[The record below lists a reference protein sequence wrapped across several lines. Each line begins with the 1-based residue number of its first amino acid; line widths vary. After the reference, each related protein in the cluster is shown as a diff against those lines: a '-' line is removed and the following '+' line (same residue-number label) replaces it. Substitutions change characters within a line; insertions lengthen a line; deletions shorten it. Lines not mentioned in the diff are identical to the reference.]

1 MIEKQSVNR
10 KMITISLLI
19 GAFFAILNETLLN
32 IALVELMD
40 VFNISAPTVQWMAT
54 GFMLVMGVV
63 MPLSALIIQWFTTR
77 QLFIGVLSI
86 FTVGTLIAGLSVNFP
101 MLLTGRMIQA
111 VGTGLLIPVVMN
123 TMLLIYEPS
132 VRGRVM
138 GFFGMVIMFAPALG
152 PTLSGVIVD
161 LFGWRY
167 LFLLVVPFTLFAI
180 YFGYRFLENVG
191 EVTKPKIDWLSV
203 GLSSFGIFLIIFSFS
218 SIGNQQEGASFNP
231 LFIAYIITGL
241 VMLTLFVI
249 RQFKLDVPILDF
261 SVFKYKNYKYGTII
275 FIIVVMAMMA
285 SEIVMPMYLQGP
297 MEFSAKIAGII
308 LLPGALLNGLM
319 SPVMGGIFD
328 KLGPRKMI
336 IPGTIVL
343 LLVMFFYS
351 TIHPGISM
359 WVFILVYMV
368 LMLAISATLMPAN
381 TNGMNELPESMYPH
395 GTAIINTMQPIAGAL
410 GVSIFV
416 TIMTKGK
423 ERALE
428 GITSPTTEQ
437 VHMAM
442 TEGIHYS
449 YYFGMALVFIALLC
463 SLRLTRATVG
473 QSGIGKTST
482 DTTSINGTNDA
493 SS

>member
-203 GLSSFGIFLIIFSFS
+203 ALSSFGIFLIIFSFS

-261 SVFKYKNYKYGTII
+261 SVFKYKT
-275 FIIVVMAMMA
+275 
-285 SEIVMPMYLQGP
+285 S
-297 MEFSAKIAGII
+297 FS
-308 LLPGALLNGLM
+308 
-319 SPVMGGIFD
+319 
-328 KLGPRKMI
+328 
-336 IPGTIVL
+336 
-343 LLVMFFYS
+343 
-351 TIHPGISM
+351 
-359 WVFILVYMV
+359 
-368 LMLAISATLMPAN
+368 
-381 TNGMNELPESMYPH
+381 
-395 GTAIINTMQPIAGAL
+395 
-410 GVSIFV
+410 
-416 TIMTKGK
+416 
-423 ERALE
+423 
-428 GITSPTTEQ
+428 
-437 VHMAM
+437 
-442 TEGIHYS
+442 
-449 YYFGMALVFIALLC
+449 
-463 SLRLTRATVG
+463 
-473 QSGIGKTST
+473 
-482 DTTSINGTNDA
+482 
-493 SS
+493 

>member
-1 MIEKQSVNR
+1 
-10 KMITISLLI
+10 
-19 GAFFAILNETLLN
+19 
-32 IALVELMD
+32 
-40 VFNISAPTVQWMAT
+40 
-54 GFMLVMGVV
+54 
-63 MPLSALIIQWFTTR
+63 
-77 QLFIGVLSI
+77 
-86 FTVGTLIAGLSVNFP
+86 
-101 MLLTGRMIQA
+101 
-111 VGTGLLIPVVMN
+111 
-123 TMLLIYEPS
+123 
-132 VRGRVM
+132 
-138 GFFGMVIMFAPALG
+138 
-152 PTLSGVIVD
+152 
-161 LFGWRY
+161 
-167 LFLLVVPFTLFAI
+167 
-180 YFGYRFLENVG
+180 
-191 EVTKPKIDWLSV
+191 
-203 GLSSFGIFLIIFSFS
+203 
-218 SIGNQQEGASFNP
+218 
-231 LFIAYIITGL
+231 
-241 VMLTLFVI
+241 
-249 RQFKLDVPILDF
+249 
-261 SVFKYKNYKYGTII
+261 
-275 FIIVVMAMMA
+275 
-285 SEIVMPMYLQGP
+285 

>member
-86 FTVGTLIAGLSVNFP
+86 FTLGTLIAGLSVNFP

-231 LFIAYIITGL
+231 WFIAYIILGL
-241 VMLTLFVI
+241 VMLALFVI

-351 TIHPGISM
+351 TIHPGLS
-359 WVFILVYMV
+359 L
-368 LMLAISATLMPAN
+368 
-381 TNGMNELPESMYPH
+381 
-395 GTAIINTMQPIAGAL
+395 
-410 GVSIFV
+410 
-416 TIMTKGK
+416 
-423 ERALE
+423 
-428 GITSPTTEQ
+428 
-437 VHMAM
+437 
-442 TEGIHYS
+442 IH
-449 YYFGMALVFIALLC
+449 I
-463 SLRLTRATVG
+463 
-473 QSGIGKTST
+473 
-482 DTTSINGTNDA
+482 
-493 SS
+493 